1 MIAVAGQQPLLNGL
15 VHGFGLQTDEHRGTA
30 GGCGGG
36 TEVGNEPR
44 RVGHGLQFPPAGS
57 RPQIERISGLH
68 AQRLA
73 SEFDHHCAL
82 SIRVAHRDLPGLQD
96 EFVVRRRVFEK
107 GHRSLDPPGLT
118 DNGADHDDDD
128 AQVGEEESGVV
139 LFPRPAHERAAN
151 EVGAEEEQPQ
161 VEPRC
166 FVNPS
171 AGRIS
176 VELRLGNSADDAHDN
191 EHAQQDDRQPQR
203 SEEPEDR
210 IAFPSIP
217 RRARRAGTG

>member
-1 MIAVAGQQPLLNGL
+1 LLDGL

-44 RVGHGLQFPPAGS
+44 RVGHGLELPPAGS
-57 RPQIERISGLH
+57 RPQIERTFFPH

-73 SEFDHHCAL
+73 SEFDHHGAL
-82 SIRVAHRDLPGLQD
+82 RIRIAHGDLPGLQD
-96 EFVVRRRVFEK
+96 EFVVRFAVLEK
-107 GHRSLDPPGLT
+107 GHGSLDSPSLT
-118 DNGADHDDDD
+118 DNGADHDNDD
-128 AQVGEEESGVV
+128 AQMGEEESGVV
-139 LFPRPAHERAAN
+139 LLPRPAHERAAD
-151 EVGAEEEQPQ
+151 EVGAEEEQPEM
-161 VEPRC
+161 EPRRL
-166 FVNPS
+166 VDPG
-171 AGRIS
+171 AGRIR

-191 EHAQQDDRQPQR
+191 EHAQQNDRQPQR

-210 IAFPSIP
+210 ITFPSIP